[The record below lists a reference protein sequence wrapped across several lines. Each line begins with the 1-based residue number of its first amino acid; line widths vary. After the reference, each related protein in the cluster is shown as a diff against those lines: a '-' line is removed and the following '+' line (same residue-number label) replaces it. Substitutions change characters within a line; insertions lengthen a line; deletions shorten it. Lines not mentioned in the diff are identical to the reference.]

1 MTQPRSYPGP
11 RIVVAQDVD
20 ADPQAVYAAWTDP
33 QVLATWWWPG
43 LPDTRHTV
51 DATVG
56 GRFEVSSQVASLGAA
71 GHFTRLEPPSLVQ
84 LAWRW
89 ESGEGQEEDDLVTVA
104 LTGHSHGTLVV
115 LTHEIAQADA
125 DTSMRDGWIGA
136 LHALAATVGRSAG

>member
-11 RIVVAQDVD
+11 RIVVARDVG
-20 ADPQAVYAAWTDP
+20 ADPQTLYAAWTDP
-33 QVLATWWWPG
+33 EVLATWWWPG

-51 DATVG
+51 DATEG

-89 ESGEGQEEDDLVTVA
+89 ESGEGQEEDDLVTIS

-115 LTHEIAQADA
+115 LTHEIAQTDG

-136 LHALAATVGRSAG
+136 LDALAATVGRPAG